1 MRIRKKKW
9 ARPELAA
16 CPFYV
21 HEPKTAA
28 GTWGERFKKQQPIH
42 LDLGCGKCTFLA
54 KLAHR
59 EKDVNFIGIDISED
73 ILGVARRNIEAEFGE
88 EPVEN
93 VNLLS
98 YNIEKLDTLFS
109 PDEKAARIYVNFC
122 NPWQKAGDH
131 KRRLTDTRQLN
142 TYKKVLAP
150 GGELW
155 FKTDNTDLY
164 LATQRYLAEAG
175 FEILCKTDAL
185 HSEDAP
191 GNIQSEHEVMFTAEG
206 IKTNVT
212 LIFSANQALLAARA
226 GATYVSPFLGRLD
239 DISTRGVDLIREIV
253 EIFDVAGIDTEII
266 AASVRNPIHVTDCA
280 LAGADIATVPY
291 NVIVQMTKHPLTDA
305 GIAKFQADY
314 KAVFGE

>member
-1 MRIRKKKW
+1 M
-9 ARPELAA
+9 
-16 CPFYV
+16 
-21 HEPKTAA
+21 
-28 GTWGERFKKQQPIH
+28 
-42 LDLGCGKCTFLA
+42 
-54 KLAHR
+54 
-59 EKDVNFIGIDISED
+59 
-73 ILGVARRNIEAEFGE
+73 LGVARRNIEAEFGE

-131 KRRLTDTRQLN
+131 KRRLTHTRQLN

-175 FEILCKTDAL
+175 FEILCKTDDL

-206 IKTNVT
+206 IKTK
-212 LIFSANQALLAARA
+212 A
-226 GATYVSPFLGRLD
+226 
-239 DISTRGVDLIREIV
+239 
-253 EIFDVAGIDTEII
+253 II
-266 AASVRNPIHVTDCA
+266 ARWNGEPETPERVFTE
-280 LAGADIATVPY
+280 
-291 NVIVQMTKHPLTDA
+291 
-305 GIAKFQADY
+305 QAE
-314 KAVFGE
+314 KVENTAE

>member
-28 GTWGERFKKQQPIH
+28 GTWDERFKKQQPIH

-98 YNIEKLDTLFS
+98 YNIEKLDTLFA
-109 PDEKAARIYVNFC
+109 PDEKAARIYINFC
-122 NPWQKAGDH
+122 NPWQKA
-131 KRRLTDTRQLN
+131 
-142 TYKKVLAP
+142 
-150 GGELW
+150 GELW

-175 FEILCKTDAL
+175 FEILCKTDDL
-185 HSEDAP
+185 HSENAP

-206 IKTNVT
+206 IKTK
-212 LIFSANQALLAARA
+212 A
-226 GATYVSPFLGRLD
+226 
-239 DISTRGVDLIREIV
+239 
-253 EIFDVAGIDTEII
+253 II
-266 AASVRNPIHVTDCA
+266 ARWNGEPETPERVSTE
-280 LAGADIATVPY
+280 
-291 NVIVQMTKHPLTDA
+291 
-305 GIAKFQADY
+305 QAE
-314 KAVFGE
+314 KVENTAE

>member
-98 YNIEKLDTLFS
+98 YNIEKLDTLFA

-131 KRRLTDTRQLN
+131 KRRLTHTRQLLS
-142 TYKKVLAP
+142 YKPLLAP
-150 GGELW
+150 GGEIW
-155 FKTDNTDLY
+155 FKTDNDPLFAFSLEQFEQEGWELREVTHDLHANGPVGVMTDYEAKFYDQGITINRCVAVKTEDTKCDLY
-164 LATQRYLAEAG
+164 PGTSTG
-175 FEILCKTDAL
+175 C
-185 HSEDAP
+185 AP
-191 GNIQSEHEVMFTAEG
+191 V
-206 IKTNVT
+206 
-212 LIFSANQALLAARA
+212 
-226 GATYVSPFLGRLD
+226 
-239 DISTRGVDLIREIV
+239 
-253 EIFDVAGIDTEII
+253 
-266 AASVRNPIHVTDCA
+266 
-280 LAGADIATVPY
+280 
-291 NVIVQMTKHPLTDA
+291 
-305 GIAKFQADY
+305 
-314 KAVFGE
+314 

>member
-1 MRIRKKKW
+1 MGKDKLRKF
-9 ARPELAA
+9 RENLTFDCFIQPEFDEVFRCDHPLKGHWRSD
-16 CPFYV
+16 FF
-21 HEPKTAA
+21 HNDN
-28 GTWGERFKKQQPIH
+28 PIV
-42 LDLGCGKCTFLA
+42 LELGCGKGEYTVALA
-54 KLAHR
+54 ER
-59 EKDVNFIGIDISED
+59 NPSRNFIGIDISED

-98 YNIEKLDTLFS
+98 YNIEKLDTLFA

-131 KRRLTDTRQLN
+131 KRRLTHTRQLN

-175 FEILCKTDAL
+175 FEILCKTDDL

-206 IKTNVT
+206 IKTK
-212 LIFSANQALLAARA
+212 A
-226 GATYVSPFLGRLD
+226 
-239 DISTRGVDLIREIV
+239 
-253 EIFDVAGIDTEII
+253 II
-266 AASVRNPIHVTDCA
+266 ARWNGEPETHERVSTE
-280 LAGADIATVPY
+280 
-291 NVIVQMTKHPLTDA
+291 
-305 GIAKFQADY
+305 QAE
-314 KAVFGE
+314 KVENTAE

>member
-1 MRIRKKKW
+1 MGKDKLRKF
-9 ARPELAA
+9 RENLTFDCFIQPEFDEVFRCDHPLKGHWRSD
-16 CPFYV
+16 FF
-21 HEPKTAA
+21 HNDN
-28 GTWGERFKKQQPIH
+28 PIV
-42 LDLGCGKCTFLA
+42 LELGCGKGEYTVALA
-54 KLAHR
+54 ER
-59 EKDVNFIGIDISED
+59 DPSRNFIGIDISED

-131 KRRLTDTRQLN
+131 KRRLTHTRQLN

-175 FEILCKTDAL
+175 FEILCKTDDL

-206 IKTNVT
+206 IKTK
-212 LIFSANQALLAARA
+212 A
-226 GATYVSPFLGRLD
+226 
-239 DISTRGVDLIREIV
+239 
-253 EIFDVAGIDTEII
+253 II
-266 AASVRNPIHVTDCA
+266 ARWNGEPETPERVSTE
-280 LAGADIATVPY
+280 
-291 NVIVQMTKHPLTDA
+291 
-305 GIAKFQADY
+305 QAE
-314 KAVFGE
+314 KVENTAE

>member
-1 MRIRKKKW
+1 MPRARFMCTSRKPP
-9 ARPELAA
+9 PEHGASA
-16 CPFYV
+16 
-21 HEPKTAA
+21 
-28 GTWGERFKKQQPIH
+28 FKKQQPIH

-98 YNIEKLDTLFS
+98 YNIEKLDTLFA

-131 KRRLTDTRQLN
+131 KRRLTHTRQLN

-175 FEILCKTDAL
+175 FEILCKTDDL

-206 IKTNVT
+206 IKTKA
-212 LIFSANQALLAARA
+212 IIARWNGEPETPERVSTEA
-226 GATYVSPFLGRLD
+226 GRKSGKYSRVNSPLRSGHTWVIRSPYSCCLRGCCTVLGCGGFRTSTSGRFWPSPFGCF
-239 DISTRGVDLIREIV
+239 VKWK
-253 EIFDVAGIDTEII
+253 
-266 AASVRNPIHVTDCA
+266 AASAGGFCA
-280 LAGADIATVPY
+280 GFT
-291 NVIVQMTKHPLTDA
+291 
-305 GIAKFQADY
+305 G
-314 KAVFGE
+314 

>member
-1 MRIRKKKW
+1 MGKDKLRKF
-9 ARPELAA
+9 RENLTFDCFIQPEFDEVFRCDHPLKGHWRSD
-16 CPFYV
+16 FF
-21 HEPKTAA
+21 HNDN
-28 GTWGERFKKQQPIH
+28 PIV
-42 LDLGCGKCTFLA
+42 LELGCGKGEYTVALA
-54 KLAHR
+54 ER
-59 EKDVNFIGIDISED
+59 DPSRNFIGIDISED

-98 YNIEKLDTLFS
+98 YNIEKLDTLFT

-131 KRRLTDTRQLN
+131 KRRLTHTRQLN

-175 FEILCKTDAL
+175 FEILCKTDDL

-206 IKTNVT
+206 IKTK
-212 LIFSANQALLAARA
+212 A
-226 GATYVSPFLGRLD
+226 
-239 DISTRGVDLIREIV
+239 
-253 EIFDVAGIDTEII
+253 II
-266 AASVRNPIHVTDCA
+266 ARWNGEPETPEKVSTEQAEKVENTD
-280 LAGADIATVPY
+280 
-291 NVIVQMTKHPLTDA
+291 
-305 GIAKFQADY
+305 
-314 KAVFGE
+314 E

>member
-73 ILGVARRNIEAEFGE
+73 IL
-88 EPVEN
+88 
-93 VNLLS
+93 
-98 YNIEKLDTLFS
+98 
-109 PDEKAARIYVNFC
+109 
-122 NPWQKAGDH
+122 
-131 KRRLTDTRQLN
+131 N

-164 LATQRYLAEAG
+164 LATQRYLAETG
-175 FEILCKTDAL
+175 FEILCKTDDL

-206 IKTNVT
+206 IKTK
-212 LIFSANQALLAARA
+212 A
-226 GATYVSPFLGRLD
+226 
-239 DISTRGVDLIREIV
+239 
-253 EIFDVAGIDTEII
+253 II
-266 AASVRNPIHVTDCA
+266 ARWNGEPETPEKVSTEQAEKVENTD
-280 LAGADIATVPY
+280 
-291 NVIVQMTKHPLTDA
+291 
-305 GIAKFQADY
+305 
-314 KAVFGE
+314 E

>member
-1 MRIRKKKW
+1 MEKEEKSAQNGEKSESYLHTFHFCVKIGRAKITERNEDKILRIRKKKW

-98 YNIEKLDTLFS
+98 YNIEKLDTLFA

-131 KRRLTDTRQLN
+131 KRRLTHTRQLN

-155 FKTDNTDLY
+155 FKTNNTDLY
-164 LATQRYLAEAG
+164 LATQRYLAEAS
-175 FEILCKTDAL
+175 FEILCKTDDL

-206 IKTNVT
+206 IKTK
-212 LIFSANQALLAARA
+212 A
-226 GATYVSPFLGRLD
+226 
-239 DISTRGVDLIREIV
+239 
-253 EIFDVAGIDTEII
+253 II
-266 AASVRNPIHVTDCA
+266 ARWNGEPETPERVSTE
-280 LAGADIATVPY
+280 
-291 NVIVQMTKHPLTDA
+291 
-305 GIAKFQADY
+305 QAE
-314 KAVFGE
+314 KVENTAE

>member
-98 YNIEKLDTLFS
+98 YNIEKLDTLFA

-131 KRRLTDTRQLN
+131 KRRLTHTRQLN

-175 FEILCKTDAL
+175 FEILCKTDDL
-185 HSEDAP
+185 HSEDRARGDVHRRGHQDKSHYRP
-191 GNIQSEHEVMFTAEG
+191 LER
-206 IKTNVT
+206 
-212 LIFSANQALLAARA
+212 RA
-226 GATYVSPFLGRLD
+226 GNARKSFHRAGRKSGKYSRVNSPLRSGHTWVIRSPYSCCLRGCCTVLGCGGFRTS
-239 DISTRGVDLIREIV
+239 ISGRFWPSLLGCFVKWK
-253 EIFDVAGIDTEII
+253 
-266 AASVRNPIHVTDCA
+266 AASAGGFCA
-280 LAGADIATVPY
+280 GFT
-291 NVIVQMTKHPLTDA
+291 
-305 GIAKFQADY
+305 G
-314 KAVFGE
+314 

>member
-1 MRIRKKKW
+1 MGKDKLRKF
-9 ARPELAA
+9 RENLTFDCFIQPEFDEVFRCDHPLKGHWRSD
-16 CPFYV
+16 FF
-21 HEPKTAA
+21 HNDN
-28 GTWGERFKKQQPIH
+28 PIV
-42 LDLGCGKCTFLA
+42 LELGCGKGEYTVALA
-54 KLAHR
+54 ER
-59 EKDVNFIGIDISED
+59 NPSRNFIGIDISED

-131 KRRLTDTRQLN
+131 KRRLTHTRQLN

-175 FEILCKTDAL
+175 FEILCKTDDL

-191 GNIQSEHEVMFTAEG
+191 ANIQSEHEVMFTAEG
-206 IKTNVT
+206 IKTK
-212 LIFSANQALLAARA
+212 A
-226 GATYVSPFLGRLD
+226 
-239 DISTRGVDLIREIV
+239 
-253 EIFDVAGIDTEII
+253 II
-266 AASVRNPIHVTDCA
+266 ARWNGEPETPERVSTE
-280 LAGADIATVPY
+280 
-291 NVIVQMTKHPLTDA
+291 
-305 GIAKFQADY
+305 QAE
-314 KAVFGE
+314 KVENTAE

>member
-73 ILGVARRNIEAEFGE
+73 ILGVARRNIKAEFGE

-98 YNIEKLDTLFS
+98 YNIEKLDTLFA

-122 NPWQKAGDH
+122 N
-131 KRRLTDTRQLN
+131 
-142 TYKKVLAP
+142 
-150 GGELW
+150 
-155 FKTDNTDLY
+155 

-175 FEILCKTDAL
+175 FEILCKTDDL

-191 GNIQSEHEVMFTAEG
+191 SNIQSEHEVMFTAEG
-206 IKTNVT
+206 IKT
-212 LIFSANQALLAARA
+212 
-226 GATYVSPFLGRLD
+226 
-239 DISTRGVDLIREIV
+239 
-253 EIFDVAGIDTEII
+253 
-266 AASVRNPIHVTDCA
+266 
-280 LAGADIATVPY
+280 
-291 NVIVQMTKHPLTDA
+291 
-305 GIAKFQADY
+305 
-314 KAVFGE
+314 KAVIARWNGEPETPERVSTEQAEKVENTAE

>member
-109 PDEKAARIYVNFC
+109 PDEKATRIYVNFC

-131 KRRLTDTRQLN
+131 KRRLTHTRQLN

-175 FEILCKTDAL
+175 FEILCKTDDL

-253 EIFDVAGIDTEII
+253 EIFDVAGIDTAII

>member
-73 ILGVARRNIEAEFGE
+73 ILGVARRNMEAEFGE
-88 EPVEN
+88 DPVEN

-98 YNIEKLDTLFS
+98 YNIEKLDTLFAS
-109 PDEKAARIYVNFC
+109 SEKAARIYVNFC

-131 KRRLTDTRQLN
+131 KRRLTHTRQLN

-155 FKTDNTDLY
+155 FKTDNTDLS
-164 LATQRYLAEAG
+164 
-175 FEILCKTDAL
+175 
-185 HSEDAP
+185 HAP
-191 GNIQSEHEVMFTAEG
+191 HQ
-206 IKTNVT
+206 
-212 LIFSANQALLAARA
+212 
-226 GATYVSPFLGRLD
+226 
-239 DISTRGVDLIREIV
+239 
-253 EIFDVAGIDTEII
+253 
-266 AASVRNPIHVTDCA
+266 
-280 LAGADIATVPY
+280 TV
-291 NVIVQMTKHPLTDA
+291 
-305 GIAKFQADY
+305 
-314 KAVFGE
+314 

>member
-98 YNIEKLDTLFS
+98 YNIEKLDTLFA

-131 KRRLTDTRQLN
+131 KRRLTHTRQLMQ
-142 TYKKVLAP
+142 YRDFLAP
-150 GGELW
+150 GGEIF
-155 FKTDNTDLY
+155 FKTDDEPLFT
-164 LATQRYLAEAG
+164 ASQRYLTEAG
-175 FEILCKTDAL
+175 FEIAYLTDDL
-185 HSEDAP
+185 HASGYAP
-191 GNIQSEHEVMFTAEG
+191 NYVSEHERFYSEQGVPIRFLIARMLPDGAFTPPQRKDIRLRE
-206 IKTNVT
+206 
-212 LIFSANQALLAARA
+212 AA
-226 GATYVSPFLGRLD
+226 D
-239 DISTRGVDLIREIV
+239 
-253 EIFDVAGIDTEII
+253 
-266 AASVRNPIHVTDCA
+266 
-280 LAGADIATVPY
+280 
-291 NVIVQMTKHPLTDA
+291 
-305 GIAKFQADY
+305 
-314 KAVFGE
+314 

>member
-59 EKDVNFIGIDISED
+59 
-73 ILGVARRNIEAEFGE
+73 RNMEAEFGE
-88 EPVEN
+88 DPVEN

-98 YNIEKLDTLFS
+98 YNIEKLDTLFAS
-109 PDEKAARIYVNFC
+109 SEKAARIYVNFC

-131 KRRLTDTRQLN
+131 KRRLTHTRQLN

-164 LATQRYLAEAG
+164 LATQRYLSEAG
-175 FEILCKTDAL
+175 FEILCKTDDL

-206 IKTNVT
+206 IKTK
-212 LIFSANQALLAARA
+212 A
-226 GATYVSPFLGRLD
+226 
-239 DISTRGVDLIREIV
+239 
-253 EIFDVAGIDTEII
+253 II
-266 AASVRNPIHVTDCA
+266 ARWNGEPETPERVSTE
-280 LAGADIATVPY
+280 
-291 NVIVQMTKHPLTDA
+291 
-305 GIAKFQADY
+305 QAE
-314 KAVFGE
+314 KVENTAE

>member
-1 MRIRKKKW
+1 MGALEHKE
-9 ARPELAA
+9 PEHKEE
-16 CPFYV
+16 

-109 PDEKAARIYVNFC
+109 PDEKATRIYVNFC

-131 KRRLTDTRQLN
+131 KRRLTHTRQLN

-155 FKTDNTDLY
+155 FKTKAIIARWNGEPETPERVS
-164 LATQRYLAEAG
+164 TEQAEKV
-175 FEILCKTDAL
+175 E
-185 HSEDAP
+185 
-191 GNIQSEHEVMFTAEG
+191 NTAE
-206 IKTNVT
+206 
-212 LIFSANQALLAARA
+212 
-226 GATYVSPFLGRLD
+226 
-239 DISTRGVDLIREIV
+239 
-253 EIFDVAGIDTEII
+253 
-266 AASVRNPIHVTDCA
+266 
-280 LAGADIATVPY
+280 
-291 NVIVQMTKHPLTDA
+291 
-305 GIAKFQADY
+305 
-314 KAVFGE
+314 

>member
-42 LDLGCGKCTFLA
+42 LDLGCG
-54 KLAHR
+54 
-59 EKDVNFIGIDISED
+59 
-73 ILGVARRNIEAEFGE
+73 VARRNMEAEFGE
-88 EPVEN
+88 DPVEN

-98 YNIEKLDTLFS
+98 YNIEKLDTLFAS
-109 PDEKAARIYVNFC
+109 SEKAARIYVNFC

-131 KRRLTDTRQLN
+131 KRRLTHTRQLN

-164 LATQRYLAEAG
+164 LATQRYLSEAG
-175 FEILCKTDAL
+175 FEILCKTDDL

-206 IKTNVT
+206 IKTK
-212 LIFSANQALLAARA
+212 A
-226 GATYVSPFLGRLD
+226 
-239 DISTRGVDLIREIV
+239 
-253 EIFDVAGIDTEII
+253 II
-266 AASVRNPIHVTDCA
+266 ARWNGEPETPERVSTE
-280 LAGADIATVPY
+280 
-291 NVIVQMTKHPLTDA
+291 
-305 GIAKFQADY
+305 QAE
-314 KAVFGE
+314 KVENTAE